1 MNNKILSKVFGW
13 MFIGLLITFL
23 TGYVVTLNQNMVI
36 NIFSKGVY
44 IFLIII
50 ELLLVLFFSFRIFK
64 MNEITAKTCFLL
76 YSFISGL
83 TFSSIFIA
91 YQLSSIMYVFLI
103 SSLLFAILAIIGSK
117 TNIDLS
123 SIRIFL
129 FIGLIGVFLSFIV
142 NIFVRSSSFDLIISI
157 IALIVFLGYTVYDVQ
172 KIIRMSEFDQ
182 IPENNLAIYGA
193 FQLYLDYIN
202 IFIRLLEL
210 YGKRRD

>member
-1 MNNKILSKVFGW
+1 
-13 MFIGLLITFL
+13 
-23 TGYVVTLNQNMVI
+23 
-36 NIFSKGVY
+36 
-44 IFLIII
+44 
-50 ELLLVLFFSFRIFK
+50 
-64 MNEITAKTCFLL
+64 
-76 YSFISGL
+76 
-83 TFSSIFIA
+83 
-91 YQLSSIMYVFLI
+91 MYVFLI
-103 SSLLFAILAIIGSK
+103 TSLLFAILAIIGSK

-129 FIGLIGVFLSFIV
+129 FIGLIGDVLSFIV